1 MWLVIVSRKMMKAP
15 EREMQTPVG
24 ESNSD
29 PAVLCRG
36 SRLTEA
42 APGVQA
48 HPKRQAS
55 KSSHFRLP
63 CTDYNPYE
71 VTLGG
76 GSNTSSLIKGGKKG
90 KYGDS
95 KLFQC
100 VFTSV

>member
-1 MWLVIVSRKMMKAP
+1 MVIVSRKMMKAP

-71 VTLGG
+71 VTLRA
-76 GSNTSSLIKGGKKG
+76 THHRSSREKK
-90 KYGDS
+90 KRKRKVRAFS
-95 KLFQC
+95 FQC